1 MTKLRVQQYMDKH
14 KLTPLFEDLMNRV
27 LHEQPEDPIVYLIKC
42 LYKKAA
48 IPVPKD
54 LKTSPVRKSSPER
67 LARRSKSPEKGAT
80 QAWAVASGP
89 DLVDR
94 SYDKP
99 WLKHRKKVR
108 SKDEERSDSR
118 QGIQGEKLECALQI
132 SKKVLWPRT
141 GKKQQKSGWVS
152 DTKVTATSF
161 DELFEED
168 AHAGSRHTEN
178 AGARQKNEEGT
189 TITKAWARHVGL
201 DDSEDPN
208 YRSRGYSGPR
218 CHRNEEDP
226 LEGEIMLAKE
236 ESTVES
242 AVSTSKPKGAK
253 LEAKRHRQDLEKLLQ
268 ESDKVSVDSGFDGGR
283 MDDEQDDAI
292 ELLEDP
298 EDLLR
303 EGVTNIPKSG
313 YKLSRILRQR
323 QEEAN
328 VKLNI
333 NLFTGTASPDSDY
346 GNQYGDYYESDLE
359 RPPTGM
365 SFQSNR
371 YSDLSPDVTDDEFE
385 SVSQVVGPRQPVWS
399 VPDSDGETY
408 RVEPNRK
415 TRQAKFSATAPV
427 RFDDK
432 PPFPRKSMD
441 SENIFLDGNK
451 TWTPGQDRTEREKP
465 RSGSPVNVRDSVRD
479 SVRSLRSQEGGG
491 WNIPDDTEV
500 SLATEWSEPKTSGR
514 ASPGPPKAY

>member
-1 MTKLRVQQYMDKH
+1 MTKLRVQQYMEKH

-27 LHEQPEDPIVYLIKC
+27 LHEQPDDPIVYLIKC

-54 LKTSPVRKSSPER
+54 LKSSPVRKSSPER
-67 LARRSKSPEKGAT
+67 LARRARSPDKGAT

-94 SYDKP
+94 SYEKP
-99 WLKHRKKVR
+99 WLHHSKKV
-108 SKDEERSDSR
+108 KGKEEEKSDSR
-118 QGIQGEKLECALQI
+118 QGKR
-132 SKKVLWPRT
+132 P
-141 GKKQQKSGWVS
+141 QQKSGWVS

-168 AHAGSRHTEN
+168 PHKTEPGTRN
-178 AGARQKNEEGT
+178 TEHGGTRQRKDEAT
-189 TITKAWARHVGL
+189 DITKAWSRHVGL

-218 CHRNEEDP
+218 CQRNDDDP
-226 LEGEIMLAKE
+226 LAGEIMLAKE

-242 AVSTSKPKGAK
+242 AVSTSKPMGAK
-253 LEAKRHRQDLEKLLQ
+253 LEAARHRQDLEKLLQ
-268 ESDKVSVDSGFDGGR
+268 ESDKVSLDSGFDGGR
-283 MDDEQDDAI
+283 NDEVDDDAI

-298 EDLLR
+298 EDLMR

-313 YKLSRILRQR
+313 YKLSRILRHR

-333 NLFTGTASPDSDY
+333 NLFTGTRPPESEF

-365 SFQSNR
+365 SYQSNR
-371 YSDLSPDVTDDEFE
+371 FSELSPDISDDEFE
-385 SVSQVVGPRQPVWS
+385 SVSQVVGPRHPVWS

-415 TRQAKFSATAPV
+415 ARQNKFSSTAPV
-427 RFDDK
+427 RFEEK
-432 PPFPRKSMD
+432 PPFPRKSSD
-441 SENIFLDGNK
+441 SENIFLAGNK
-451 TWTPGQDRTEREKP
+451 TWTPGPDRTDRDKITSE
-465 RSGSPVNVRDSVRD
+465 SPVNVRDSVR
-479 SVRSLRSQEGGG
+479 SLRSEEGRG
-491 WNIPDDTEV
+491 WNIPDETEV
-500 SLATEWSEPKTSGR
+500 SIATEWSEPKTSGR

>member
-1 MTKLRVQQYMDKH
+1 MTKLRVQQYMEKH
-14 KLTPLFEDLMNRV
+14 RLTPLFEDLMNRV
-27 LHEQPEDPIVYLIKC
+27 LHEQPDDPIVYLIKC
-42 LYKKAA
+42 LYKKAS

-54 LKTSPVRKSSPER
+54 LKTSPVRRSSPER
-67 LARRSKSPEKGAT
+67 LPRRSKSPEKGAT

-94 SYDKP
+94 SYEKP
-99 WLKHRKKVR
+99 WLKHSKKTR
-108 SKDEERSDSR
+108 SKDEDRCESR
-118 QGIQGEKLECALQI
+118 QGSCIQDVNLTSALHI

-141 GKKQQKSGWVS
+141 AKKQQKSGWMS
-152 DTKVTATSF
+152 DTKVTTTSF

-168 AHAGSRHTEN
+168 AHAGSRQPTQGGTRH
-178 AGARQKNEEGT
+178 RKEGGT
-189 TITKAWARHVGL
+189 DITKAWAQHVSL

-208 YRSRGYSGPR
+208 YRSKGYSGPR
-218 CHRNEEDP
+218 CQRDESDP
-226 LEGEIMLAKE
+226 LAGEIMLAKE

-242 AVSTSKPKGAK
+242 SVSLLKPKGAK
-253 LEAKRHRQDLEKLLQ
+253 QDAERHRQDLEKILH
-268 ESDKVSVDSGFDGGR
+268 ESDKVSIDSGFDDVR
-283 MDDEQDDAI
+283 NNDEQDDAI

-303 EGVTNIPKSG
+303 EGVTNIPTSG

-323 QEEAN
+323 QEDAN

-333 NLFTGTASPDSDY
+333 NVSGLEEGRGSRYD
-346 GNQYGDYYESDLE
+346 DYYESDLE

-371 YSDLSPDVTDDEFE
+371 YSELSPDVSDDEFE

-408 RVEPNRK
+408 RVEPSRK
-415 TRQAKFSATAPV
+415 ARQTKFSATAPV
-427 RFDDK
+427 RFDEK
-432 PPFPRKSMD
+432 PPFPRKSVD
-441 SENIFLDGNK
+441 TENMFLDGSK
-451 TWTPGQDRTEREKP
+451 TWTPGQERTEPEKP
-465 RSGSPVNVRDSVRD
+465 RSGSPVIAQDTVRDSM
-479 SVRSLRSQEGGG
+479 RSLRSQDGGG

-500 SLATEWSEPKTSGR
+500 SLVTDWSESKTTGR